1 MRRSHSYLPGYKWL
15 NRRWNKWS
23 LTKKLVLFYLPLFVL
38 PSIVGLS
45 LLAQNYNAAIRTN
58 AESYSDSITSLTVD
72 KLEATIETYNNVSLH
87 ILTSDEI
94 GAILSEPVHNE
105 FEKIELQQQ
114 LERSV
119 LPIIGGLDSNR
130 IKGCVFMTD
139 NTTFIIGQ
147 DEQEPLSE
155 KGKSNTVTAN
165 GAPYWDAVRSG
176 YTTDND
182 VSAFRLGRV
191 IKDEN
196 FRPIGYFYLIVSS
209 NVFRD
214 VLSSAMAGSNTAFF
228 LNGPDRVLLQEQ
240 VIQEDTFSE
249 VLRLEQSIDY
259 NEWTLT
265 AEYALNTVYATV
277 YRMSV
282 FAAWLAGGSL
292 VLGLVA
298 SYLIRT
304 DIALPIV
311 RLLANMRRGL
321 RGEKPNSLTKFRGA
335 REITQLNETFISVMY
350 EIYNLLGEVKAS
362 EERKRQVQLKV
373 LQNQLSPHFIYN
385 TLNTIRW
392 MAMIRKQDHI
402 KEIVDALSNLLRYS
416 IRDTNEL
423 VSLEDEINVMREF
436 VKIQQ
441 VRHQNFIFQVE
452 LEDEVKPYRLLKFLI
467 QPLLENAIVHGL
479 SSIDHSGQIRL
490 EAKAEKGMLSIR
502 VWDNGSGIG
511 QERLYEIQQVMSS
524 GTGSHIGLLS
534 VKERIEMFYGPA
546 YGMNITSERG
556 AGTTVELKL
565 PILKEGWPNEND

>member
-1 MRRSHSYLPGYKWL
+1 M
-15 NRRWNKWS
+15 
-23 LTKKLVLFYLPLFVL
+23 TKKLVLFYLPLFVL

-58 AESYSDSITSLTVD
+58 AESYSDSITSLTLD
-72 KLEATIETYNNVSLH
+72 KLEATIQTYNNVSLH

-119 LPIIGGLDSNR
+119 LPIIGGLDRNR
-130 IKGCVFMTD
+130 IKGCVFVTED
-139 NTTFIIGQ
+139 STFVIGQ

-155 KGKSNTVTAN
+155 RGKTNTVTAN
-165 GAPYWDAVRSG
+165 GAPYWGSVRLG
-176 YTTDND
+176 YPTNDD

-196 FRPIGYFYLIVSS
+196 FRPMGYFYLIVSS

-228 LNGPDRVLLQEQ
+228 LKGPDKVLLQEHG
-240 VIQEDTFSE
+240 IQENTFSE
-249 VLRLEQSIDY
+249 VLRLEQSLDY

-304 DIALPIV
+304 DIALPIA

-402 KEIVDALSNLLRYS
+402 KQIVDALSNLLRYS

-423 VSLEDEINVMREF
+423 VSLENEINVMREF

-452 LEDEVKPYRLLKFLI
+452 LEDEVKPYRLLKFLV

-511 QERLYEIQQVMSS
+511 QERLYEIKQFMSS

>member
-1 MRRSHSYLPGYKWL
+1 MRKSLSYLPGYKWL
-15 NRRWNKWS
+15 NRRWNSWS

-94 GAILSEPVHNE
+94 GAILSEPIHNE

-165 GAPYWDAVRSG
+165 GAPYWDSVRSG

-191 IKDEN
+191 IKDDN

-209 NVFRD
+209 NVLRD

-292 VLGLVA
+292 VLGLAA

-304 DIALPIV
+304 DIALPIA

-423 VSLEDEINVMREF
+423 VSLENEINVMREF

-502 VWDNGSGIG
+502 VWDNGSGID
-511 QERLYEIQQVMSS
+511 QERLSEIQQVMSS